1 MEVLKGSWVS
11 CRHGAKVRSEVTT
24 DEAGRRIGRA
34 QKPKKTMKEVEKNG
48 KEIRRRGK
56 LSRCTKG
63 NHIDLEQ

>member
-1 MEVLKGSWVS
+1 
-11 CRHGAKVRSEVTT
+11 VTT